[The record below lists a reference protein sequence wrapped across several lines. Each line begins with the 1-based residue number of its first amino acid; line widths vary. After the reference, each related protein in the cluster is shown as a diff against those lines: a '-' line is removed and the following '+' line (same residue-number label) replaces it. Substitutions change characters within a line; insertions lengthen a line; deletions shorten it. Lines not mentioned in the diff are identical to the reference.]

1 MDKLTTDRWAILGIF
16 VTLVLGLV
24 PLYIS
29 YVRDFGP
36 LREDIFLLTGSVEA
50 IQDQLHQVEAN
61 VSALSEK
68 LTELESAPSADLP
81 SGPVWLQL
89 VSLRCNE
96 PEDAGGDEA
105 FLRVGGRRVWSRSM
119 DSDSEEDLSTL
130 PAIQFAETTNVSLWD
145 EDGPQWLDSDDHL
158 GTVQVSR
165 DQLEQGDV
173 TGSFTLDGANYELT
187 YRVIS
192 SPNNVS

>member
-1 MDKLTTDRWAILGIF
+1 MDKLTTERWAILGIF
-16 VTLVLGLV
+16 VTLVMGFV

-29 YVRDFGP
+29 YLRDFGP
-36 LREDIFLLTGSVEA
+36 VREDIFLLTGSVEA
-50 IQDQLHQVEAN
+50 IQDQLQQVEAN
-61 VSALSEK
+61 VSALSER
-68 LTELESAPSADLP
+68 LTELESAPSTDLP

-89 VSLRCNE
+89 VSLRCHE

-119 DSDSEEDLSTL
+119 DRESVENLLTL

-145 EDGPQWLDSDDHL
+145 EDGPQWLDSDDYL

>member
-50 IQDQLHQVEAN
+50 IQDQLQQVEAN

>member
-29 YVRDFGP
+29 YLRDFGP
-36 LREDIFLLTGSVEA
+36 VREDIFLLTGSVET
-50 IQDQLHQVEAN
+50 IQDQLQQVEAN

-68 LTELESAPSADLP
+68 LTELESVPSTDLP

-89 VSLRCNE
+89 VSIRCHE

-119 DSDSEEDLSTL
+119 DSESEENLLAL

-165 DQLEQGDV
+165 DQLGQGDV

-192 SPNNVS
+192 SPNDVS